1 MSGAKMLPSAPAPG
15 SPEGEVKIFE
25 MLRDDPGAKGWIV
38 IHDLDEAKHV
48 DQISGQADFVV
59 VIPNEGLVVVEV
71 KGCHSLVT
79 NEHGWFYGT
88 DPVPDKRGPFK
99 QAAKAMHSMR
109 EHLAG
114 NGLAFN
120 VPMISA
126 VVFPYIDPQINRP
139 IEWHEWQLLG
149 LSKLNARPISANILN
164 IIRSAQNHF
173 ASKGFKWALG
183 NVCTPQVVPPIVA
196 SLRPFLTVLAS
207 PRERRK
213 GLDENLKRCTEQQF
227 AFIEQVGTTNERILV
242 SGLAGTGKTT
252 LALEAVRRAKAEN
265 PEDFVALFC
274 FNKLLGA
281 ALKSEQ
287 EAIGV
292 KRLRMSGFHPFLMDI
307 AEIPHGSPETDQPGF
322 WSDILPRKVLSLLRE
337 SGIMR
342 GELDL
347 LVLDE
352 AQDLIRESYLEI
364 FDWLLKGGLTNGRW
378 LAFGDFERQAIYKPD
393 SKPDEVDL
401 LYIGMS
407 RSLHRL
413 VLFCHENTKDYI
425 RHRLDQPR
433 QQSKR
438 QAADIDNPMVDVL
451 ANRWAKG
458 RCSKHRLDINCRN
471 TQEISDCITSLANL
485 VAPARYSKTL
495 RADTHTADVE
505 TIFYSSPEDQ
515 ADKVSQKLSK
525 ALAEGTFKQ
534 RDIVLLSP
542 RDQGSL
548 ASVLAAGPQ
557 WHGRLQPFA
566 HNKECLRYTT
576 VHSFKGLESAA
587 IFLTDIDNL
596 SVPDLKPV

>member
-59 VIPNEGLVVVEV
+59 VIPNEGIVVIEV

-126 VVFPYIDPQINRP
+126 AVFPYIDPQINRP
-139 IEWHEWQLLG
+139 IEWHEWQLVG

-164 IIRSAQNHF
+164 VIRSAQNHF

-213 GLDENLKRCTEQQF
+213 GLDENLKRCTDQQF
-227 AFIEQVGTTNERILV
+227 AVIEQLSSNERILV

-252 LALEAVRRAKAEN
+252 LAVEAVRRAKAQK
-265 PEDFVALFC
+265 PGDFVALFC
-274 FNKLLGA
+274 FNRLLGD
-281 ALKSEQ
+281 ALEEEQ
-287 EAIGV
+287 KAFGIE
-292 KRLRMSGFHPFLMDI
+292 RLRMGGFHQFLMKI
-307 AEIPHGSPETDQPGF
+307 ARIPSGSVETKQPGF
-322 WSDILPRKVLSLLRE
+322 WSRILPRKALDVLRE
-337 SGIMR
+337 SGDMH
-342 GELDL
+342 GALDF

-352 AQDLIRESYLEI
+352 AQDLVAEPYLEV
-364 FDWLLKGGLTNGRW
+364 FDWLLKGGLAGGRW
-378 LAFGDFERQAIYKPD
+378 LAFGDFERQAIYQSD
-393 SKPDEVDL
+393 SKAEQTDL

-413 VLFCHENTKDYI
+413 VPFCHESTKPYI
-425 RHRLDQPR
+425 RHRLDALR
-433 QQSKR
+433 QQNQPVDPDNGNR
-438 QAADIDNPMVDVL
+438 LIDALV
-451 ANRWAKG
+451 NRWASG
-458 RCSKHRLDINCRN
+458 RCARFRLDINCRN
-471 TQEISDCITSLANL
+471 TPEISECVTLLANL
-485 VAPARYSKTL
+485 VPPAGYSRTL
-495 RADTHTADVE
+495 RAATHSDVE
-505 TIFYSSPEDQ
+505 PQFYSSAEDQ
-515 ADKVSQKLSK
+515 VDKASKILSGI
-525 ALAEGTFKQ
+525 LSEGVFKEQ
-534 RDIVLLSP
+534 DILLLSP

-548 ASVLAAGPQ
+548 ANRLATHPKWAA
-557 WHGRLQPFA
+557 RLKPFS
-566 HNKECLRYTT
+566 HDQKCLRYTT
-576 VHSFKGLESAA
+576 IQAYKGLEAQVVL
-587 IFLTDIDNL
+587 LTDIDNL
-596 SVPDLKPV
+596 TVPELNPA